1 MLMNY
6 KRPFLKKAEA
16 FQVPDQK
23 FQEKHHA
30 YFNQDSH
37 GTNGPIH
44 TIYPPEYAESNK
56 YWHATL
62 NILGIDTNRSHL
74 SGSNVGCWTSLA
86 AVDPKSQQRSYS
98 ARAYYLPASS
108 RENLILLTE
117 ATVRNVVLDRDGN
130 GWKAT
135 GVVFV
140 HQDKEHT
147 VKVDGEVILSA
158 GSVQSPQLL
167 ELSGV
172 GNPEV
177 LKAAGIATKVANS
190 NVGEN
195 LQDHMSRQ
203 ISIG

>member
-1 MLMNY
+1 MNQ

-16 FQVPDQK
+16 FQVPDQAN
-23 FQEKHHA
+23 QGKHHA
-30 YFNQDSH
+30 YFDQEFH
-37 GTNGPIH
+37 GTNGPID
-44 TIYPPEYAESNK
+44 TIYPPEYAECNK

-62 NILGIDTNRSHL
+62 NSLGIKTNRSHF

-108 RENLILLTE
+108 RQNLILLTE
-117 ATVRNVVLDRDGN
+117 ATVRNIVLERDGN

-140 HQDKEHT
+140 HQDKEQT

-167 ELSGV
+167 ELSGI
-172 GNPEV
+172 GNPKV
-177 LKAAGIATKVANS
+177 LKAACIETKVANF

-195 LQDHMSRQ
+195 LQEHMSKLK
-203 ISIG
+203 GF